1 MTDQKYPSR
10 EVVLNIIAAG
20 GWEYV
25 ERSDGLCCL
34 RTPKGLEY
42 LLPRWRS
49 EPPQASANSRKSP
62 SFRVSR
68 KRT

>member
-1 MTDQKYPSR
+1 MTTYPTR

-42 LLPRWRS
+42 LLPSWRS
-49 EPPQASANSRKSP
+49 EPPHYVAWDYYTELNSK
-62 SFRVSR
+62 
-68 KRT
+68 TE